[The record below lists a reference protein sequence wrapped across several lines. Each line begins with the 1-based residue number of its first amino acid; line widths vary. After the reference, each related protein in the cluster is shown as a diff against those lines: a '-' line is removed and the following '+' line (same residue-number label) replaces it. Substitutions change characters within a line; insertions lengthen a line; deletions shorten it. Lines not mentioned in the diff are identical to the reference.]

1 MGEVLQYLRQFNLI
15 SMLVRLL
22 LAQAVGAVVGY
33 GRAQKQANA
42 GLRTYMLVSIG
53 AALTMLLS
61 MYEYAMLTG
70 HWSDAV
76 AQVGMKFDAS
86 RFSSSVGSGVGFL
99 AAGTILVV
107 AHMQVSGLTSAVGL
121 FTCAMLGIASGAGFY
136 ECVIIALILIV
147 FTMEFMWPLEI
158 AFKRRLRNITIYVE
172 FDHITDIDRIIR
184 TIEAEHATI
193 YDLDME
199 RTERQ
204 GDKHPSAILT
214 LKLSRENASHS
225 AILSSVAEMP
235 CTYSVQELIA

>member
-15 SMLVRLL
+15 SVFVRLL

-33 GRAQKQANA
+33 GRAQKKSNA

-53 AALTMLLS
+53 AALTMLIS

-70 HWSDAV
+70 HWADTV
-76 AQVGMKFDAS
+76 AKVGMKFDAS
-86 RFSSSVGSGVGFL
+86 RFSAAVGSGVGFL

-136 ECVIIALILIV
+136 ECVIIALMMIV
-147 FTMEFMWPLEI
+147 FTMEFMQPMEL

-172 FDHITDIDRIIR
+172 FDDITDIDRIIR
-184 TIEAEHATI
+184 TIEGEHATI

-225 AILSSVAEMP
+225 AILSSVAELP
-235 CTYSVQELIA
+235 CVYSIQELIA